1 MSQHHYCET
10 HKKSRQSK
18 TITDL
23 NRSHNSSN
31 FEYHLKMKIILLF
44 VFIFVVSYISAAPMA
59 NQKFQKATLDSALW
73 TPNPALKKV
82 KNIGTRIRCIF

>member
-1 MSQHHYCET
+1 
-10 HKKSRQSK
+10 
-18 TITDL
+18 
-23 NRSHNSSN
+23 
-31 FEYHLKMKIILLF
+31 MKIILLF